1 MSRISYILMLC
12 VYLSLVAC
20 ASNEKKT
27 PETKEDFVT
36 KIDQSGLKSFSYTVT
51 RAMPEGKSGGMRGDG
66 MKGGGMRGSGMG
78 GGGMR
83 GGGSGMGGG
92 RSGMRGGGMGNEA
105 RPNREAILARVKD
118 DVYEKLKMKLVETG
132 YCRESYTELD
142 NYFVRGRS
150 QIRGECI
157 EGATEED
164 RVRFV
169 NN

>member
-1 MSRISYILMLC
+1 MSRISYILILFL
-12 VYLSLVAC
+12 YLSLIAC

-27 PETKEDFVT
+27 PEIKEDFVT
-36 KIDQSGLKSFSYTVT
+36 NIDQNGLKSFTYTVT
-51 RAMPEGKSGGMRGDG
+51 MAMPEGKSGGMRGGG
-66 MKGGGMRGSGMG
+66 MKGSGMRGSGM
-78 GGGMR
+78 
-83 GGGSGMGGG
+83 SGG
-92 RSGMRGGGMGNEA
+92 RSGMRGGGMGGGGAGNEA

-118 DVYEKLKMKLVETG
+118 DVYEKLKMKLTDTG

-157 EGATEED
+157 ESATKED

-169 NN
+169 NKENT

>member
-1 MSRISYILMLC
+1 MSRISYILILFG
-12 VYLSLVAC
+12 YLSLAAC
-20 ASNEKKT
+20 ASYEKKT
-27 PETKEDFVT
+27 PEIKEDFVT

-51 RAMPEGKSGGMRGDG
+51 MAMPEGKSGGMRGGG

-83 GGGSGMGGG
+83 GGGSGM
-92 RSGMRGGGMGNEA
+92 RGGGGMRNEA
-105 RPNREAILARVKD
+105 RPSREAMMHRVKGV
-118 DVYEKLKMKLVETG
+118 VYEKLKMKLVETG

-157 EGATEED
+157 ESATEED

-169 NN
+169 NNKNT